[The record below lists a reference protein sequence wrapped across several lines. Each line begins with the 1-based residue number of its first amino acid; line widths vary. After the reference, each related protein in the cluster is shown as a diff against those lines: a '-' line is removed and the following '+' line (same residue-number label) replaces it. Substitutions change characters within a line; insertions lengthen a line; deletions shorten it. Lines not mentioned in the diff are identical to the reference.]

1 MDIGRESKKLR
12 EGFRC
17 LRGPKVSETPNK
29 SRDRPHLEFNTWPV
43 LRQESLVVGPVFP
56 IDPELIL
63 VPATPKHRHEIR
75 YVFVTI
81 RNTSDIGSGF
91 EDALYS

>member
-1 MDIGRESKKLR
+1 MDIGWKGKELR

-17 LRGPKVSETPNK
+17 LRCLKVPETPNE
-29 SRDRPHLEFNTWPV
+29 SRDRPHLEFNKWPV

-56 IDPELIL
+56 TDPEPVL

-81 RNTSDIGSGF
+81 RNTLDIGSGF
-91 EDALYS
+91 EDALHS